1 MNDSI
6 IVVVWLVIQCS
17 TFLFELI
24 SRIKRSVFFIVRRTF
39 IFSVVTTF
47 DFWRHTVELT
57 FYFNVWKPAF
67 YFSGK
72 AEYFT
77 SKPIVRTVLT
87 SVLLIC
93 INKMHNSNAMQM
105 RYLPVVCTVFKDVYY
120 SYISQMH
127 NDPTQW
133 RTLVVVCTVYWLVCV
148 SHILVKFKAVQHKL
162 VISTSILSNEIMSDI
177 Y

>member
-1 MNDSI
+1 MRISEWLNYRRCLVSDTVFYI
-6 IVVVWLVIQCS
+6 FVWADI
-17 TFLFELI
+17 
-24 SRIKRSVFFIVRRTF
+24 RYKKKRVFHCRRSF

-47 DFWRHTVELT
+47 DVWRHTVELT

-72 AEYFT
+72 AQYFT
-77 SKPIVRTVLT
+77 GRPIVRTVLT

-105 RYLPVVCTVFKDVYY
+105 RYLPVVCTDVYY

-127 NDPTQW
+127 NDSTQW
-133 RTLVVVCTVYWLVCV
+133 RNVRSSLHSVLFGMCFTY
-148 SHILVKFKAVQHKL
+148 
-162 VISTSILSNEIMSDI
+162 ISQI
-177 Y
+177 

>member
-1 MNDSI
+1 MPKIKTTSKIFHSCALVNDWI
-6 IVVVWLVIQCS
+6 IVVVWLVIPCS

-77 SKPIVRTVLT
+77 RKPIVRTVLT

-133 RTLVVVCTVYWLVCV
+133 RNV
-148 SHILVKFKAVQHKL
+148 SSSLHSVLIGMCFTY
-162 VISTSILSNEIMSDI
+162 ISQI
-177 Y
+177 

>member
-1 MNDSI
+1 MNDWI
-6 IVVVWLVIQCS
+6 IVVVWLVIPCS

-77 SKPIVRTVLT
+77 GKPIVRTVLT

-93 INKMHNSNAMQM
+93 INKMHSL
-105 RYLPVVCTVFKDVYY
+105 YIIHISVKCTT
-120 SYISQMH
+120 IRH
-127 NDPTQW
+127 NDG
-133 RTLVVVCTVYWLVCV
+133 TLVVVCTVYWLVCV
-148 SHILVKFKAVQHKL
+148 SHIWVKFKAVQHKL
-162 VISTSILSNEIMSDI
+162 VISTSILSNEITSDI